1 MKRRAARGPTAT
13 FGAVAKQALLLMSL
27 EPCISDPNPD
37 RMARR
42 RECIPLPFRTGTAAR
57 AIFITLMSVTAT
69 ATATAQALQSEVK
82 YSARDSMRYDL
93 AKQTVYLFGAATV
106 KYQDVELTADRIML
120 DLAHEEVQAFGTLD
134 STGMP
139 VGSPQFT
146 QGGQEVA
153 ADSIRYNFRTKE
165 GLIREVRTRESQMYA
180 LAHLSKRHAN
190 GEIHSRGGSLTT
202 CDRPHPHYRFDVT
215 KMMVIPD
222 DKIVMGPAIMKV
234 GNVPTPLVAPFGF
247 FPNHKGGS
255 AGLLIPTW
263 GTSDQFGLFLLNG
276 GYYLPIS
283 DNFDEQLT
291 GDIYS
296 KGSWGLRSVTRY
308 KKRYRFGGSM
318 DLQYSDKLNSIR
330 EYPDFSEQRTFFV
343 RWNHLMDP
351 RASLTNHF
359 NASVNIG
366 SSQNFTNNFNS
377 STQDYLSNTFQS
389 NVNWSH
395 LWPGKPYS
403 LSVAARHSQN
413 TINRTFDVTLPSMN
427 FNVQRFFPGAWFR
440 PETAT
445 RQKWFERIGVTWN
458 SVFENRLN
466 TTEDQISIQNI
477 PNLIDQMRNGVRH
490 TGSMSTSIK
499 TRAFTLNPQLNI
511 TDRTYFDALNKTYYP
526 ANDSVAV
533 DTIPGFNNV
542 FNWNIGATAT
552 SKLYGMYSFRSG
564 RLKAIRHVITPSA
577 SLTYL
582 PGKDTRIS
590 GPYGPG
596 GSTGS
601 YSPYDIGIFGQ
612 PSPNSS
618 GLVSLGLVQSVEGKM
633 LSRKPDAKGDP
644 QFTKIKVLD
653 YLGINAN
660 YDLLKDSV
668 NWSPVNIA
676 ARTRLLNF
684 LDLNLASN
692 WNPYATDSLGRNVDR
707 PTRSLDG
714 SLAHPSSATAALGF
728 DLQSKRHGKPLGE
741 PNSDEQVV
749 AEADPS
755 KGARVNFSIPW
766 HLRVN
771 YSWGMARNYR
781 AKEYTEQQTQSVLF
795 SGDINILKYW
805 KLGFSSGYD
814 MEAQEWTPTSLNLY
828 WDLHCWEF
836 NANVIPMGVRK
847 SFTFRISVKA
857 SVLQD
862 LKYELRRPFGNTNEL
877 LY

>member
-1 MKRRAARGPTAT
+1 MCSGAA
-13 FGAVAKQALLLMSL
+13 
-27 EPCISDPNPD
+27 I
-37 RMARR
+37 
-42 RECIPLPFRTGTAAR
+42 R
-57 AIFITLMSVTAT
+57 AIFITLLSVTVSGA
-69 ATATAQALQSEVK
+69 AIAQTLQSEVK

-106 KYQDVELTADRIML
+106 KYEDIELTADRIML
-120 DLAHEEVQAFGTLD
+120 DLAREEVQAFGTLD
-134 STGMP
+134 SAGMP
-139 VGSPQFT
+139 LGTPQFT
-146 QGGQEVA
+146 QGGQQVA
-153 ADSIRYNFRTKE
+153 ADSIRYNFKSKE
-165 GLIREVRTRESQMYA
+165 GLIKEVRTSESQLYA
-180 LAHLSKRHAN
+180 LAHISKRHAN
-190 GEIHSRGGSLTT
+190 GEIHSLGGSLTT

-222 DKIVMGPAIMKV
+222 NKIVMGPAMMKI
-234 GNVPTPLVAPFGF
+234 GNVPTPIVAPFGF

-263 GTSDQFGLFLLNG
+263 GSSDQFGIFLLNG

-291 GDIYS
+291 ADFYS
-296 KGSWGLRSVTRY
+296 KGSWGLRSITRY
-308 KKRYRFGGSM
+308 KSRYRFSGNL
-318 DLQYSDKLNSIR
+318 DLQYSDKLNSQR

-351 RASLTNHF
+351 TASLTDRF
-359 NASVNIG
+359 NASVNVG

-377 STQDYLSNTFQS
+377 STVDYLSNTFQS

-403 LSVAARHSQN
+403 ISVAARHSQN
-413 TINRTFDVTLPSMN
+413 TLNRTFNVTLPAVN
-427 FNVQRFFPGAWFR
+427 FNVQRFFPGIWFR
-440 PETAT
+440 PETAR
-445 RQKWFERIGVTWN
+445 RQQWYERIGVSWN
-458 SVFENRLN
+458 SVFENRLS
-466 TTEDQISIQNI
+466 TTEDQISIANL
-477 PNLIDQMRNGVRH
+477 PNLIDRMRNGVRH
-490 TGSMSTSIK
+490 TGSVSTSIK

-511 TDRTYFDALNKTYYP
+511 TDRTYFDALNKTYY
-526 ANDSVAV
+526 AGNDSVGV
-533 DTIPGFNNV
+533 DTIPGLNNV
-542 FNWNIGATAT
+542 FDWNIGATAT
-552 SKLYGMYSFRSG
+552 SKLYGMYAFHGG

-582 PGKDTRIS
+582 PGNDTRVS

-596 GSTGS
+596 GGISS
-601 YSPYDIGIFGQ
+601 YSPYDIGIYGQ
-612 PSPNSS
+612 PSPNAS

-644 QFTKIKVLD
+644 QFTKIKFLD

-692 WNPYATDSLGRNVDR
+692 WDPYATDSLGRNVDR
-707 PTRSLDG
+707 PTRSVDG
-714 SLAHPSSATAALGF
+714 TLAHLRSATAALGF
-728 DLQSKRHGKPLGE
+728 DLQSKRYGKSMAE
-741 PNSDEQVV
+741 TNSDEQVV

-755 KGARVNFSIPW
+755 KGARINFSLPW

-771 YSWGMARNYR
+771 YSWGVSRNYQ
-781 AKEYTEQQTQSVLF
+781 AKEYMEQQTQSVLF
-795 SGDINILKYW
+795 SGDLNILKYW

-814 MEAQEWTPTSLNLY
+814 MEAGEWTPTSLNLY

-836 NANVIPMGVRK
+836 NANVIPFGVRK
-847 SFTFRISVKA
+847 SFTFRINVKA
-857 SVLQD
+857 SVLHD
-862 LKYELRRPFGNTNEL
+862 LKYELRKPFGNKNEL